1 MLIRLSIAC
10 LMTLASLAYAAEG
23 FVPELRK
30 IEISDS
36 VLAPGD
42 TFELRTQ
49 WANVGS
55 APSISH
61 LIPVIH
67 FRLGDVGFINTDG
80 GLWVDG
86 NTFHKPCCLTT
97 PTTAWQ
103 PGQLITEPPLQVQIP
118 ASAPNG
124 IYRVY
129 MGFYDRGGRYPLAN
143 TALLADVPYEAKPI
157 YQVATITVSRD
168 RGKAQSVP
176 LVREFPSAA
185 KAQEMPA
192 SDYLWKNQTN
202 LAAGALPAW
211 VRKPVRVGSGKL
223 TVILDSDAN
232 YALAAFNIDGVIIDA
247 GGLFPAITVF
257 DASGARLELSA
268 QNPGWKVQPEI
279 SESGALI
286 HYVYDGF
293 KMDVRYQITGD
304 LLEATCTPIE
314 ETRYKA
320 LLLSGG
326 GSAMFT
332 AADRAKSK
340 ETSYILAPETGG
352 KLIQF
357 GNDGKLAYTGQLQSW
372 VYPASF
378 VAMGTNGKGLIL
390 RAPQLGAEWSY
401 GKRWIHGQY
410 GLYADTQVAFRPT
423 SANFEMPRV
432 EPSITFQFKA
442 VADDVNGDGVVN
454 WVDLGVAYRRAFIRG
469 NLKLDTRLRDSFVGK
484 IQVAS
489 PSQNYQTYNR
499 LIEEVRAIDFAPQV
513 WWLVGAHS
521 PSNNGYV
528 DPPYAAVP
536 DESHNGPDGYDYFA
550 FKRDA
555 AKVGAR
561 IGIHELFPD
570 ISINST
576 VVDKRTGRIVRDFA
590 QTPLRL
596 DMNGQPTATW
606 GGTNWICYSKAIHAM
621 GENWFESIR
630 EHLAAWDVR
639 PGDTWH
645 WDCFTAV
652 GGRQDY
658 DPRHPATNGSDLR
671 MRIKTLAFIQ
681 DQLGIPITSEGIQE
695 GLVDH
700 CSYSWSSQVEIS
712 PRTIPLL
719 PVLFQG
725 KTYYGFAWQPAYS
738 LLMGGKPAYEQ
749 DHLDREGIL
758 QSHFSHNV
766 FWSLI
771 ADRTIKN
778 VITTPQGYRVEYD
791 QGGELD
797 VDLAGF
803 TDKMTFRL
811 TIDGK
816 TYTPDNPP
824 ASANGTR
831 AKWVDGRYV
840 VTK

>member
-1 MLIRLSIAC
+1 MLIRLFC
-10 LMTLASLAYAAEG
+10 FVVLMTVSLAQASRG
-23 FVPELRK
+23 FIPELRRV
-30 IEISDS
+30 EISDT

-42 TFELRTQ
+42 IFELRMQ
-49 WANVGS
+49 WANVGD

-86 NTFHKPCCLTT
+86 NVFHKPCSFAT
-97 PTTAWQ
+97 PTTDWQ
-103 PGQLITEPPLQVQIP
+103 PGKLIKDAPLLIQIP
-118 ASAPNG
+118 AGAPNG
-124 IYRVY
+124 IYRIFIG
-129 MGFYDRGGRYPLAN
+129 MYDRCGRYPLAN
-143 TALLADVPYEAKPI
+143 ASLLADVPYEAKPV

-168 RGKAQSVP
+168 LGKKQTTPLALDLGSV
-176 LVREFPSAA
+176 
-185 KAQEMPA
+185 A
-192 SDYLWKNQTN
+192 SVQDVPVADYQWKNQ
-202 LAAGALPAW
+202 AKISASQLPSW
-211 VRKPVRVGSGKL
+211 VGKPVRIGGKKL
-223 TVILDSDAN
+223 SFVLDATHN
-232 YALAAFNIDGVIIDA
+232 YALCAVDVDGVVFDV
-247 GGLFPAITVF
+247 GGGFPAITVY
-257 DASGARLELSA
+257 DSRGARLELGA
-268 QNPGWKVQPEI
+268 HDPGWRVEPEI
-279 SESGALI
+279 SETGAVI
-286 HYVYDGF
+286 HYAYDGF

-304 LLEATCTPIE
+304 LLEATCTPTD

-326 GSAMFT
+326 GAAMFVP
-332 AADRAKSK
+332 ADRAESK

-352 KLIQF
+352 KLITF
-357 GNDGKLAYTGQLQSW
+357 GDEGKCEYVGQLQSW
-372 VYPASF
+372 VYTASF
-378 VAMGTNGKGLIL
+378 VAMGSGGKGLIL
-390 RAPQLGAEWSY
+390 RAPQFGAEWSY
-401 GKRWIHGQY
+401 GKRWVRGQY
-410 GLYADTQVAFRPT
+410 GLYADTQVAFRPY
-423 SANFEMPRV
+423 SKIFDMPRV

-442 VADDVNGDGVVN
+442 VADDVNDDGVVN

-469 NLKLDTRLRDSFVGK
+469 NQHLDKKLRDAFVGK

-489 PSQNYQTYNR
+489 PSQNYQTYDR
-499 LIEEVRAIDFAPQV
+499 LIEEIRAIDYAPQV

-536 DESHNGPDGYDYFA
+536 DESHNGPSGYDYFA

-555 AKVGAR
+555 AKVSAR

-570 ISINST
+570 ISANST
-576 VVDKRTGRIVRDFA
+576 VIDKHTGRIIRDFS

-596 DMNGQPTATW
+596 DMTGMPTGTW
-606 GGTNWICYSKAIHAM
+606 GGTNWIAYSKAIHAM
-621 GENWFESIR
+621 GERWHESVR
-630 EHLAAWDVR
+630 EHLAAWDVK

-681 DQLGIPITSEGIQE
+681 DQLGVAITSEGIQE
-695 GLVDH
+695 GLIDY
-700 CSYSWSSQVEIS
+700 CTYSWSSQIEVS

-719 PVLFQG
+719 PILFQG
-725 KTYYGFAWQPAYS
+725 KTYYGFAWHPAFS
-738 LLMGGKPAYEQ
+738 LLMGGKPAYEH
-749 DHLDREGIL
+749 DHLDREGL
-758 QSHFSHNV
+758 FQSHFGHNV
-766 FWSLI
+766 FWGLI

-778 VITTPQGYRVEYD
+778 VIKTERGYRVIYD
-791 QGGELD
+791 QGGELN

-803 TDKMTFRL
+803 TDKMTFSL
-811 TIDGK
+811 TIDGV

-824 ASANGTR
+824 ASANGTK
-831 AKWVDGRYV
+831 AKRVDGRYV
-840 VTK
+840 VIK